1 MSVGSAGI
9 GLGGEA
15 RVSRQEAR
23 AGFLFGLKVKVIA
36 RNPCPTHRIPDDCP
50 ESIVGVYEHELD
62 PSCAAIEALFQQNVL
77 GGVGGGSISVI
88 DVSNTSRTIAPNSA
102 ASALYVVAGLSST
115 TPAFTD
121 YALGDGLANTDY
133 KSDGNYAKSATLA
146 AAVGAS
152 FSATGTITNGSASI
166 ITYKEIGLA
175 ITVGGHQFFLGH
187 DLTNG
192 VTGFPV
198 SPAGNMVVIYT
209 GTFS

>member
-15 RVSRQEAR
+15 KVSRQEAH
-23 AGFLFGLKVKVIA
+23 ATILYGLKVKIIA

-50 ESIVGVYEHELD
+50 ESIVGITEHELD
-62 PSCAAIEALFQQNVL
+62 PSCAAVEALFQQNVL
-77 GGVGGGSISVI
+77 AGVAGGSINI
-88 DVSNTSRTIAPNSA
+88 TDVSNTPRSVAPNSA

-115 TPAFTD
+115 TPAFSD

-133 KSDGNYAKSATLA
+133 KSDGDYAKAATLA

-152 FSATGTITNGSASI
+152 FTVQGTIANGSGSI

-192 VTGFPV
+192 TTGFPV